1 MAKAEKVTFKPELLA
16 AMIAAQPLNLA
27 KATELADAH
36 DVKVKS
42 VIAKAIREK
51 IPYEKQ
57 VRVRKDGK
65 PVASKNATVGK
76 IEEMLDLDA
85 GALDG
90 LEKAAKAALE
100 ALVAALPERDEFE
113 GEDVE

>member
-1 MAKAEKVTFKPELLA
+1 MPKAEKVTFNPALLA
-16 AMIAAQPLNLA
+16 AMVAQAPLNLD
-27 KATELADAH
+27 KATKLADEY

-51 IPYEKQ
+51 IAYEKQ

-65 PVASKNATVGK
+65 PVASKNATVGR
-76 IEEMLDLDA
+76 IEEMLALDV

-90 LEKAAKAALE
+90 LEKAAKASLE
-100 ALVAALPERDEFE
+100 ALVSALHAH
-113 GEDVE
+113 VEVESETE